1 MSCAS
6 NAGFAARCYAGIS
19 ATLMGWNQ
27 RRIASAGSCR
37 LVTQSSRQPIRSG
50 VRQWQ
55 SRSAS
60 EERGK
65 PSCRRRLPK
74 RWRRW
79 FRKSSPRPRRGVA
92 ANHDRQPRSS
102 SNSATP
108 AARGPRLSTPAPHGP
123 ETSAG
128 RQSSRSDRKGLY
140 SRAARQRLGTALV
153 RPREIAE
160 ELRRRHPFQTLAT
173 STRAPARPAPA
184 VNPANHRI
192 RAGLRRLLQTLQTG
206 RSIVSI

>member
-1 MSCAS
+1 MRVSRQDATPAS
-6 NAGFAARCYAGIS
+6 PRRSWAGTSGVSRPLEVAGWSPNHRASLFGAAFDNGKAGRPRKS
-19 ATLMGWNQ
+19 AES
-27 RRIASAGSCR
+27 RRVDVGSRSGGAAGSGSHHPAR
-37 LVTQSSRQPIRSG
+37 AAAWPQTTIGSRG
-50 VRQWQ
+50 VART
-55 SRSAS
+55 
-60 EERGK
+60 
-65 PSCRRRLPK
+65 RR
-74 RWRRW
+74 
-79 FRKSSPRPRRGVA
+79 RPRRA
-92 ANHDRQPRSS
+92 DRGYRP
-102 SNSATP
+102 
-108 AARGPRLSTPAPHGP
+108 PAPHGP